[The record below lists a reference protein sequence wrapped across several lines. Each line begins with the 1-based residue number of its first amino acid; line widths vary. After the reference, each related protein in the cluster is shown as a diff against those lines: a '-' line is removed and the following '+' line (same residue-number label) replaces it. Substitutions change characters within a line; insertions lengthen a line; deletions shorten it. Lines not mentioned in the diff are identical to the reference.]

1 MSTRF
6 NLAKTDAA
14 AYKAMLG
21 LVNYLQNIS
30 LSHTWQELIKIRA
43 SQINGCAHCLDLHTR
58 DAVKL
63 GETPQRI
70 YLLNAWREALELYS
84 VEEQIIMEMTEEITL
99 INQKG
104 LSEETYNKAKQ
115 VFTEQQIA
123 EIIMTIVIINAYNRI
138 GISTLMPISKE

>member
-1 MSTRF
+1 MNSRL
-6 NLAKTDAA
+6 NIAKTDAA

-21 LVNYLQNIS
+21 LVGYLQNIS

-43 SQINGCAHCLDLHTR
+43 SQINGCAYCLDLHTK

-63 GETPQRI
+63 GEMPQRI

-84 VEEQIIMEMTEEITL
+84 VEEQIILEITEEITL
-99 INQKG
+99 INRKG
-104 LSEETYNKAKQ
+104 LSEETYQKAKQ

-123 EIIMTIVIINAYNRI
+123 EIIMTAIIINSYNRI
-138 GISTLMPISKE
+138 GISTLMPISK

>member
-84 VEEQIIMEMTEEITL
+84 VEEQIILEMTEEITL
-99 INQKG
+99 INKNG
-104 LSEETYNKAKQ
+104 LSEEIYNKAKQ

-123 EIIMTIVIINAYNRI
+123 EIIMTIVIINSYNRI
-138 GISTLMPISKE
+138 GISTLMPISRN

>member
-14 AYKAMLG
+14 AYKAMAG
-21 LVNYLQNIS
+21 MVTYLQNIS
-30 LSHTWQELIKIRA
+30 ISKTWQELIKIRA

-70 YLLNAWREALELYS
+70 YLLNAWREALQLYS
-84 VEEQIIMEMTEEITL
+84 AEEQVILEMTEEITL
-99 INQKG
+99 INKDG
-104 LSEETYNKAKQ
+104 LSEETYDKARQ
-115 VFTEQQIA
+115 LFTEQQMA
-123 EIIMTIVIINAYNRI
+123 EIIMTAVIINSYNRI
-138 GISTLMPISKE
+138 GISALMPISRH

>member
-1 MSTRF
+1 MNNRL
-6 NLAKTDAA
+6 NIAKTDAA

-21 LVNYLQNIS
+21 LVTYLQNIS

-84 VEEQIIMEMTEEITL
+84 VEEQVILEMTEEITL
-99 INQKG
+99 INKKG
-104 LSEETYNKAKQ
+104 LSEKTYNKAKEL
-115 VFTEQQIA
+115 FTEQQIA
-123 EIIMTIVIINAYNRI
+123 EIIMTAIIINSYNRI
-138 GISTLMPISKE
+138 GISTLMPISRN

>member
-84 VEEQIIMEMTEEITL
+84 VEEQIILEMTEEITL
-99 INQKG
+99 INKNG
-104 LSEETYNKAKQ
+104 LSEEIYNKAKQ

-123 EIIMTIVIINAYNRI
+123 EIIMTIVIINSYNRI
-138 GISTLMPISKE
+138 GISTLTPISRN

>member
-1 MSTRF
+1 MNSRL
-6 NLAKTDAA
+6 NIAKTDAA

-21 LVNYLQNIS
+21 LVGYLQNIS

-43 SQINGCAHCLDLHTR
+43 SQINGCAHCLDLHTK

-63 GETPQRI
+63 GEIPQRI

-84 VEEQIIMEMTEEITL
+84 VEEQIILEITEEITL

-104 LSEETYNKAKQ
+104 LSEETYQKAKE

-123 EIIMTIVIINAYNRI
+123 EIIMTAIIINSYNRI
-138 GISTLMPISKE
+138 GISTLMPISK

>member
-1 MSTRF
+1 MNSRL
-6 NLAKTDAA
+6 NIAKTDAA

-21 LVNYLQNIS
+21 LVGYLQNIS

-43 SQINGCAHCLDLHTR
+43 SQINGCAHCLDLHTK

-63 GETPQRI
+63 GEMPQRI

-84 VEEQIIMEMTEEITL
+84 VEEQIILEITEEITL

-104 LSEETYNKAKQ
+104 LSEETYQKAKE

-123 EIIMTIVIINAYNRI
+123 EIIMTAIIINSYNRI
-138 GISTLMPISKE
+138 GISTLMPISK

>member
-84 VEEQIIMEMTEEITL
+84 VEEQIILKMTEEITL
-99 INQKG
+99 INKNG
-104 LSEETYNKAKQ
+104 LSEEIYNKAKQ

-123 EIIMTIVIINAYNRI
+123 EIIMTIVIINSYNRI
-138 GISTLMPISKE
+138 GISTLTPISRN

>member
-6 NLAKTDAA
+6 NLAKTDTA

-21 LVNYLQNIS
+21 LVTYLQNIS

-84 VEEQIIMEMTEEITL
+84 VEEQIILEMTEEITL

-104 LSEETYNKAKQ
+104 LSEETYDKVKQ

>member
-6 NLAKTDAA
+6 NLAKTDTA

-21 LVNYLQNIS
+21 LVTYLQNIS

>member
-104 LSEETYNKAKQ
+104 LSEETYDKVKQ

>member
-1 MSTRF
+1 MNNRL
-6 NLAKTDAA
+6 NIAKTDAA

-21 LVNYLQNIS
+21 LITYLQNIS

-84 VEEQIIMEMTEEITL
+84 VEEQVILAMTEEITL
-99 INQKG
+99 INKKG
-104 LSEETYNKAKQ
+104 LSEDTYNKAKEL
-115 VFTEQQIA
+115 FTEQQIA
-123 EIIMTIVIINAYNRI
+123 EIIMTVIIINSYNRI
-138 GISTLMPISKE
+138 GISTLMPISRN